1 MLVHPECLHE
11 VVLKA
16 DLIGSTEFIIK
27 TIEKAPAGSRW
38 AVGTELNLVKR
49 LALTHPD
56 KEIVFLEK
64 HVYCATMN
72 RIDLPH
78 LVGVGESGCRARRQ
92 QIVVDSETE
101 HYAREALQRMLARQ
115 ARLRR
120 TGFATGRVGDQ
131 ALVGALS
138 KARISTVESAWQ
150 DQVRVAQLIVGH
162 HTVRCC
168 VPGSAR
174 RAGRRQL
181 VLILPRRPLCRRRRR
196 ASQVANSLLAQ
207 FPLPFI
213 QNPHDHQGHLVRR
226 RCCGCSALNVG
237 GVG

>member
-1 MLVHPECLHE
+1 MAASPGSRRRCPCPDPGVQVLVHPECLHE

-56 KEIVFLEK
+56 QEIVFLEK
-64 HVYCATMN
+64 HVCYCATMN

-78 LVGVGESGCRARRQ
+78 LVWALENGCRASSTRLS
-92 QIVVDSETE
+92 DSETE
-101 HYAREALQRMLARQ
+101 HTPGRRCNGCSRQ

-120 TGFATGRVGDQ
+120 TSFATGRVGDQ
-131 ALVGALS
+131 ALVGVAQQSPNVLD
-138 KARISTVESAWQ
+138 RRVCVRQ

-162 HTVRCC
+162 H
-168 VPGSAR
+168 
-174 RAGRRQL
+174 RAA
-181 VLILPRRPLCRRRRR
+181 VLRTRFSKACRAL
-196 ASQVANSLLAQ
+196 ASLS
-207 FPLPFI
+207 
-213 QNPHDHQGHLVRR
+213 
-226 RCCGCSALNVG
+226 
-237 GVG
+237 